1 MSTGGKQLVKDGAWQ
16 VPPEER
22 PVNWQA
28 MGIKGPEG
36 STAVAVMEA
45 PEQVAVAVKEVEVIA
60 PTAVAPTYSMANHPS
75 ELADLQD
82 SLTPWAKAKLEE
94 VRLEHSELSQ
104 AIEHAKKCK
113 WNWKAMGNAA
123 TSALSRI
130 TFYEKVVA
138 ALEAG
143 YMLFPPVP
151 NADVIA
157 LRCVGNQ
164 LTNKFQQQNANRR
177 SPSSTVTQKPLPAG
191 VGTYLNP
198 VTHWKTIRKWKDEK
212 GNEIKEWMALQL
224 GKPEFPLLMAKPQVV
239 EAVNAAMEMKV
250 FDDIRIF
257 PFERRAKG
265 DPCILGSIADRA
277 TKKRHYFLISWR
289 IDAKDI

>member
-1 MSTGGKQLVKDGAWQ
+1 MSTTKQLVKDGVWL
-16 VPPEER
+16 VPPEDR
-22 PVNWQA
+22 PENWQT
-28 MGIKGPEG
+28 MGLKEPEG
-36 STAVAVMEA
+36 STAVAVLEA
-45 PEQVAVAVKEVEVIA
+45 PEPVAVAVQE
-60 PTAVAPTYSMANHPS
+60 PAVPAVPAPTYSVANDPA
-75 ELADLQD
+75 ELADLQN

-113 WNWKAMGNAA
+113 WNWRAMGNAA
-123 TSALSRI
+123 ASAISRI

-157 LRCVGNQ
+157 LRCPSSQ
-164 LTNKFQQQNANRR
+164 LINKFVEQNANWS
-177 SPSSTVTQKPLPAG
+177 SPSQTVTNEPLPAG
-191 VGTYLNP
+191 KGTYLNP
-198 VTHWKTIRKWKDEK
+198 VTHWKTIRKWKDDK
-212 GNEIKEWMALQL
+212 GKEIKEWMALQL

-250 FDDIRIF
+250 FDDIRMF
-257 PFERRAKG
+257 PFERRGKG
-265 DPCILGSIADRA
+265 DPCILGSIVDKA